1 MVERALNVLI
11 DVAFYGVYLIGL
23 WLLIHG
29 AQDVGWHWLGW
40 VFMFMLLFVLAL
52 AIWDMLMGIWYAV
65 KALWAAT
72 RSASGLQK
80 R

>member
-29 AQDVGWHWLGW
+29 AQDVGWHWLVW
-40 VFMFMLLFVLAL
+40 VFMFMLLCVLAL
-52 AIWDMLMGIWYAV
+52 AIRDILKGIWYGM

-72 RSASGLQK
+72 RQASGL
-80 R
+80 